1 MNYTFRQLT
10 SRPDSKGRCRVVLDV
25 TWEGNR
31 EKLPTGVSCQ
41 PAHFRADAPQ
51 GKPLVVKPE
60 PGHAALNTRLLG
72 LVADLT
78 DLFTKAQAHR
88 QLVSRA
94 QVLALV
100 AKPGADTPAPDAPAD
115 PLLTEL
121 LQQWEEEHAQSSRD
135 SRRRWLQ
142 VAGHLEAFHPGLRL
156 SQLTKPFYIQY
167 LAYLHAQG
175 LSDSTVGKQVS
186 FLRTCLRLAE
196 RHIPTWL
203 QVKVRKGR
211 PVALRREEFLT
222 LAACQPPHPYL
233 RREQERTLFQAQ
245 LLLRD
250 SDFRQLR
257 AYHVTEQ
264 DLPGTGRVLV
274 LEFHQKK
281 TGDEVR
287 LPLPPLAAAI
297 WRSWQGQ
304 PPMITLQKRNEY
316 IKELAQAAGLSRT
329 FVRVRFRAGK
339 PHEEPLPLYQ
349 AISTHT
355 PRHTGADLVLWGSQG
370 DQNLKEAAL
379 GHTSGSSVYGYDTL
393 ERYGPLFLQAWEQ
406 VGAPAFLHPENTDKQ
421 PLQ

>member
-10 SRPDSKGRCRVVLDV
+10 TRPDSKGRCRVLLDV
-25 TWEGNR
+25 AWDGYR
-31 EKLPTGVSCQ
+31 EKLPTGVSCA
-41 PAHFRADAPQ
+41 PANFHPAAPA
-51 GKPLVVKPE
+51 GKPLVTKAE
-60 PGHAALNTRLLG
+60 PGAANLNTRLLG

-78 DLFTKAQAHR
+78 DLFNKAGANR
-88 QLVSRA
+88 LPVGRA
-94 QVLALV
+94 LVLALT
-100 AKPGADTPAPDAPAD
+100 ARPGKASPEPVPEVVD
-115 PLLTEL
+115 PLLTDL
-121 LQQWEEEHAQSSRD
+121 LQQWEDEHASSSRD

-222 LAACQPPHPYL
+222 LAACQPPHPCL
-233 RREQERTLFQAQ
+233 RREQERALFQTQ

-257 AYHVTEQ
+257 AYHITEQ
-264 DLPGTGRVLV
+264 ELAGVGRVLV

-297 WRSWQGQ
+297 WQAWGGE

-316 IKELAQAAGLSRT
+316 IKELAQAAGLDRT

-339 PHEEPLPLYQ
+339 PHEEPLLLHE
-349 AISTHT
+349 AVSTHT

-393 ERYGPLFLQAWEQ
+393 ERYGPLFLKAWEQ
-406 VGAPAFLHPENTDKQ
+406 VGAPAFLHPDLGDN
-421 PLQ
+421 